1 MGYKSTHVRY
11 TLIKREG
18 DKTFSDYIQ
27 TTKEAVA
34 EKGILIKSCKLPRKL
49 KKKLKNLFSW
59 EFEVGISNIETVIE
73 KEHLRI
79 LNSRGF
85 FVGDTNE

>member
-11 TLIKREG
+11 TLVKREG

-27 TTKEAVA
+27 TTVKVLA
-34 EKGILIKSCKLPRKL
+34 EKGLSIKPCKLPRKL

-59 EFEVGISNIETVIE
+59 EFEIIFTGADETL
-73 KEHLRI
+73 KELHFKIVKSMGRPL
-79 LNSRGF
+79 
-85 FVGDTNE
+85 